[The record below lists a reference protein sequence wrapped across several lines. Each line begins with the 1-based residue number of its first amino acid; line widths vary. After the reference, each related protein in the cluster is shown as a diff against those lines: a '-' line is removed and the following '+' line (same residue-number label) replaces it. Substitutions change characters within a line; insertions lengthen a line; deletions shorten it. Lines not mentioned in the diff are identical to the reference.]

1 MSQRVF
7 KKATFIDLF
16 AGIGG
21 FRFALE
27 SMGAEAVF
35 SSEWDKFAAKTY
47 EANFGNIPAGDIT
60 KIKANA
66 IPAHDILCGGFP
78 CQPFS
83 VSGKQLGFEDTRGT
97 LFFDIARIIKYHKP
111 KIIFLENVANLR
123 QHGDGAT
130 ITRMKKVLENIGYD
144 VNYKIMNASDYGV
157 PQSRKRLY
165 FVAFRKDLGIVDFQ
179 YPEPTLEDIVLAD
192 ILDSKAKTKQYVINS
207 PNIHITETKK
217 IPRTLAPVRIG
228 TINKGSQG
236 DRIYSA
242 NGHAITLSA
251 QGGGSASKT
260 GAYLVNGI
268 VRKLSPEECRR
279 VQGFPDSFI
288 FPEGVSDSQLWK
300 QFGNSVSVPV
310 LTKILGAITAQPELK
325 SMARNRQAPSQ
336 LR

>member
-1 MSQRVF
+1 MSERIF
-7 KKATFIDLF
+7 RKTTFIDLF

-35 SSEWDKFAAKTY
+35 ASEWDKFAAKTY
-47 EANFGNIPAGDIT
+47 QANFGELPSGDIT
-60 KIKANA
+60 KIKSHD
-66 IPAHDILCGGFP
+66 IPAHDILTGGFP

-111 KIIFLENVANLR
+111 KIVFLENVANLR
-123 QHGDGAT
+123 QHQDGVT
-130 ITRMKKVLENIGYD
+130 IARMKKVLEGIGYD
-144 VNYKIMNASDYGV
+144 VNYKVINASEFGV

-165 FVAFRKDLGIVDFQ
+165 FVAFRKDLGITDFK

-192 ILDSKAKTKQYVINS
+192 ILESKAKTKQYVISS
-207 PNIHITETKK
+207 PKIVIADTKK

-260 GAYLVNGI
+260 GAYLVNGV

-279 VQGFPDSFI
+279 VQGFPDSFL
-288 FPEGVSDSQLWK
+288 FPEGVSNSQLWK

-310 LTKILGAITAQPELK
+310 LVKILESIANRPELK
-325 SMARNRQAPSQ
+325 AITRAGKGA
-336 LR
+336 

>member
-1 MSQRVF
+1 MSERIF
-7 KKATFIDLF
+7 KKTTFIDLF

-35 SSEWDKFAAKTY
+35 ASEWDKFAAKTY
-47 EANFGNIPAGDIT
+47 QANFEELPSGDIT
-60 KIKANA
+60 KIKSHD
-66 IPAHDILCGGFP
+66 IPAHDILTGGFP

-111 KIIFLENVANLR
+111 KIVFLENVANLR
-123 QHGDGAT
+123 QHQDGVT
-130 ITRMKKVLENIGYD
+130 IARMKKVLEGIGYD
-144 VNYKIMNASDYGV
+144 VNYKVINASEFGV

-165 FVAFRKDLGIVDFQ
+165 FVAFRKDLGITDFK

-192 ILDSKAKTKQYVINS
+192 ILESKAHTKQYIIDSPKIVISN
-207 PNIHITETKK
+207 TKK

-260 GAYLVNGI
+260 GAYLVNGV

-279 VQGFPDSFI
+279 VQGFPDSFL

-310 LTKILGAITAQPELK
+310 LVKILESIATRPELK
-325 SMARNRQAPSQ
+325 AITQAKKK
-336 LR
+336 L

>member
-1 MSQRVF
+1 MSERIF
-7 KKATFIDLF
+7 KKTTFIDLF

-35 SSEWDKFAAKTY
+35 ASEWDKFAAKTY
-47 EANFGNIPAGDIT
+47 QANFEELPSGDIT
-60 KIKANA
+60 KIKSHD
-66 IPAHDILCGGFP
+66 IPAHDILTGGFP

-111 KIIFLENVANLR
+111 KIVFLENVANLR
-123 QHGDGAT
+123 QHQDGVT
-130 ITRMKKVLENIGYD
+130 IARMKKVLEGIGYD
-144 VNYKIMNASDYGV
+144 VNYKVINASEFGV

-165 FVAFRKDLGIVDFQ
+165 FVAFRKDLGITDFK

-192 ILDSKAKTKQYVINS
+192 ILESKAHTKQYIIDSPKIVISN
-207 PNIHITETKK
+207 TKK

-260 GAYLVNGI
+260 GAYLVNGV

-279 VQGFPDSFI
+279 VQGFPDSFL

-310 LTKILGAITAQPELK
+310 LVKILESIATRPELK
-325 SMARNRQAPSQ
+325 AITQVKKK
-336 LR
+336 L

>member
-1 MSQRVF
+1 MSERIF
-7 KKATFIDLF
+7 KKTTFIDLF

-35 SSEWDKFAAKTY
+35 ASEWDKFAAKTY
-47 EANFGNIPAGDIT
+47 QANFGELPSGDIT
-60 KIKANA
+60 KIKSQD
-66 IPAHDILCGGFP
+66 IPAHDILTGGFP

-111 KIIFLENVANLR
+111 KIVFLENVANLR
-123 QHGDGAT
+123 QHQDGVT
-130 ITRMKKVLENIGYD
+130 IARMKRVLEGIGYD
-144 VNYKIMNASDYGV
+144 VNYKVINASEFGV

-165 FVAFRKDLGIVDFQ
+165 FVAFRKDLGITDFK

-192 ILDSKAKTKQYVINS
+192 ILESKAHTKQYIIDSTKIVISN
-207 PNIHITETKK
+207 TKK

-260 GAYLVNGI
+260 GAYLVNGV

-279 VQGFPDSFI
+279 VQGFPDSFL

-310 LTKILGAITAQPELK
+310 LVKILESIATRPELK
-325 SMARNRQAPSQ
+325 AITQVKKK
-336 LR
+336 L

>member
-1 MSQRVF
+1 MSERIF
-7 KKATFIDLF
+7 KKTTFIDLF

-35 SSEWDKFAAKTY
+35 ASEWDKFAAKTY
-47 EANFGNIPAGDIT
+47 QANFEELPSGDIT
-60 KIKANA
+60 KIKSHD
-66 IPAHDILCGGFP
+66 IPAHDILTGGFP

-111 KIIFLENVANLR
+111 KIVFLENVANLR
-123 QHGDGAT
+123 QHQDGVT
-130 ITRMKKVLENIGYD
+130 IARMKKVLEGIGYD
-144 VNYKIMNASDYGV
+144 VNYKVINASEFGV

-165 FVAFRKDLGIVDFQ
+165 FVAFRKDLGITDFK

-192 ILDSKAKTKQYVINS
+192 ILESKAHTKQYIINS
-207 PNIHITETKK
+207 PKIVISNTKK

-260 GAYLVNGI
+260 GAYLVNGV

-279 VQGFPDSFI
+279 VQGFPDSFL

-310 LTKILGAITAQPELK
+310 LVKILESIATRPELK
-325 SMARNRQAPSQ
+325 AITQVKKK
-336 LR
+336 L

>member
-1 MSQRVF
+1 MNELAGSRVF
-7 KKATFIDLF
+7 PNATFIDLF

-27 SMGAEAVF
+27 SMGAKAVF
-35 SSEWDKFAAKTY
+35 ASEWDKYASKTY
-47 EANFGNIPAGDIT
+47 SANFGDIPAGDIT
-60 KIKANA
+60 KIATKD
-66 IPAHDILCGGFP
+66 IPSHDIICGGFP

-123 QHGDGAT
+123 QHEDGAT
-130 ITRMKKVLENIGYD
+130 IARMKKVLEGIGYD
-144 VNYKIMNASDYGV
+144 VNYKVLNASDFGV

-165 FVAFRKDLGIVDFQ
+165 FVAFRKDLKINSFK

-192 ILDSKAKTKQYVINS
+192 ILDSKAKTKKYVIES
-207 PNIHITETKK
+207 PSIVISEKGK
-217 IPRTLAPVRIG
+217 VPRTLAPVRVG

-251 QGGGSASKT
+251 QGGGTASKT

-268 VRKLSPEECRR
+268 VRKLSPQECRR
-279 VQGFPDSFI
+279 VQGFPESFV

-310 LTKILGAITAQPELK
+310 LTKILESIVLLPELK
-325 SMARNRQAPSQ
+325 ALTKPKR
-336 LR
+336 